1 MLHPWKIIKMV
12 LVFAVPG
19 MMANVLTA
27 SECVDA
33 DVANV
38 TSLLHML
45 P

>member
-1 MLHPWKIIKMV
+1 MV

-19 MMANVLTA
+19 MAVNLTTA

-38 TSLLHML
+38 SSLLHML

>member
-1 MLHPWKIIKMV
+1 MV

-19 MMANVLTA
+19 MMVILITA

-33 DVANV
+33 DVANAP
-38 TSLLHML
+38 SLLHML